1 MIESREPNTEVTELG
16 AEHTV
21 RAMRNTLQNNRTC
34 NLCGLRGISSG
45 SACGCRHGTHTHRGF
60 TLVEAIVVII
70 ILGVLATVIAPRLIG
85 RVGQAKHSTAVANA
99 NTIATAVSTFALD
112 TGKKPDGSSL
122 DFLLRR
128 PSEVDEAAW
137 KGPYLNNADMLKDPW
152 GKAYMI
158 MVPGEKNPDFDI
170 MSYGADG
177 KPGGSGEDED
187 IRKP

>member
-1 MIESREPNTEVTELG
+1 MSEVFG
-16 AEHTV
+16 KQD
-21 RAMRNTLQNNRTC
+21 RRR
-34 NLCGLRGISSG
+34 LCDLFVDR
-45 SACGCRHGTHTHRGF
+45 ACGVDGSRRTARARGGF

-85 RVGQAKHSTAVANA
+85 RVGQAKHATAVANA

-128 PSEVDEAAW
+128 PAEVDESAW

-152 GKAYMI
+152 GKPYMI
-158 MVPGEKNPDFDI
+158 VVPGEKNPDFDI
-170 MSYGADG
+170 VSYGADG
-177 KPGGSGEDED
+177 KPGGTGEDED

>member
-1 MIESREPNTEVTELG
+1 MSEVLNSKRRERLGDLCASAANSVCGSR
-16 AEHTV
+16 
-21 RAMRNTLQNNRTC
+21 RNTQAR
-34 NLCGLRGISSG
+34 
-45 SACGCRHGTHTHRGF
+45 RGF

-99 NTIATAVSTFALD
+99 NTIATAVNTFALD

-122 DFLLRR
+122 EFLLRR
-128 PSEVDEAAW
+128 PSEVDESAW

-152 GKAYMI
+152 GKPYMI
-158 MVPGEKNPDFDI
+158 VVPGEKNPDFDI
-170 MSYGADG
+170 VSYGADG
-177 KPGGSGEDED
+177 KPGGTGENED